1 MENFPSFA
9 SLLSCSWNPLPDNI
23 LRMGSDVPKV
33 REAQLHLPLIKVHLA
48 MCTQLL
54 RLVDRIST
62 IIPEIEAARP
72 RCSSGIKALSLLHEA
87 VEKAKILVQ
96 NCCESSK
103 LYLALTGD
111 VIVSRFERTRKLLQQ
126 SLRQLQNM
134 VPVVL
139 EFEISE
145 VLNNIREALFFLDS
159 HEDEA
164 GKALRALLQQDAS
177 LINYGDTEIEVL
189 QFAAVRLH
197 LTSQKDLLLER
208 RSIRKLLDEVDEGN
222 STKRTALGYLS
233 YVLKKYD
240 TQILQDQP
248 GLPSTQ
254 SDGSFENNKKSLV
267 TNSTHLE
274 SCPTYAQDEAQARML
289 YSNAPLEEF
298 LCPISSRLMYDP
310 VIISSGQTFERSSIQ
325 KWFEKGH
332 DVCPKT
338 GLKLVDLSV
347 TPNTTMRDLILKW
360 SMEHGIIVSDSSIQT
375 SVCPSL
381 ETSSNSICSTSSSL
395 TDLHLQIDASSKS
408 FGSIHHG
415 YCDLSHA
422 KLEYGLGS
430 IREPSDDYSNSF
442 QFFHDID
449 DIKRQLLSNVG
460 GLPWESKCRAVQ
472 DVNYYLMYY
481 NPSCAFVSS
490 ENFLEP
496 LIQFLKDALD
506 KNCVEAEKSG
516 SQLFLTFLR
525 ASRWETGLVSEDFYI
540 LLSFLLETEAI
551 AESLAIVEVL
561 STQVAAFPNLASS
574 NVLTSIVKVLD
585 GPNREFQLAAV
596 RILYNLSLN
605 FDTSPC
611 KLALDWI
618 PKLVPLLGD
627 SLVAST
633 CIGIFQNLC
642 NFEEARVTI
651 AETDGCI
658 AAIIDLLETGS
669 SENQERAVCILLL
682 LCAQHDYCCHLV
694 LHEGVVPALC
704 VLSVNGNEK
713 AKLSASELLK
723 ILREVKYDDEE
734 DYPRSNSHASAQEL
748 PENFNE
754 KNKSSSRISGSFKM
768 MKTFLKKK
776 LMLSAH

>member
-1 MENFPSFA
+1 
-9 SLLSCSWNPLPDNI
+9 
-23 LRMGSDVPKV
+23 MGSDVPKV
-33 REAQLHLPLIKVHLA
+33 QETQLHLPLIKVHLA

-62 IIPEIEAARP
+62 IIPEIEAAKP

-87 VEKAKILVQ
+87 VEKAKILVHK
-96 NCCESSK
+96 CCESSK
-103 LYLALTGD
+103 LYLALTGGA
-111 VIVSRFERTRKLLQQ
+111 IVSRFERTRKLLQQ

-145 VLNNIREALFFLDS
+145 ILNNIRDALFFLDS

-164 GKALRALLQQDAS
+164 GKALQALLQQDAS

-189 QFAAVRLH
+189 QFAAVRLR

-208 RSIRKLLDEVDEGN
+208 RSIRKLLDEVDEGS
-222 STKRTALGYLS
+222 STKRTALRYLL

-240 TQILQDQP
+240 KQILQEQP
-248 GLPSTQ
+248 SLPSTQ
-254 SDGSFENNKKSLV
+254 SDGSFEKFNKKSLV
-267 TNSTHLE
+267 TDSNLLE

-298 LCPISSRLMYDP
+298 LCPISSGLMYDP

-375 SVCPSL
+375 SISPSL

-395 TDLHLQIDASSKS
+395 KDLHLQIDASSKS
-408 FGSIHHG
+408 FGSIPHS
-415 YCDLSHA
+415 YSDLSHA
-422 KLEYGLGS
+422 KPEYGLGS
-430 IREPSDDYSNSF
+430 IREPSDDYSNSL

-449 DIKRQLLSNVG
+449 DVKRQLLSNVG
-460 GLPWESKCRAVQ
+460 GLPWESKCRAVL

-496 LIQFLKDALD
+496 LIQFFKDALD

-525 ASRWETGLVSEDFYI
+525 ASRWETGLVSEDFYT
-540 LLSFLLETEAI
+540 LLSSLLKTEAI
-551 AESLAIVEVL
+551 AESLAIIEVL

-585 GPNREFQLAAV
+585 SPNREFQLAAV

-618 PKLVPLLGD
+618 PKLVPFLGD

-651 AETDGCI
+651 AKTDGCI

-669 SENQERAVCILLL
+669 SEDQERAVGILLL

-704 VLSVNGNEK
+704 ILSVNGNEK
-713 AKLSASELLK
+713 AKLSASELLR
-723 ILREVKYDDEE
+723 ILREVKYDNEE
-734 DYPRSNSHASAQEL
+734 DYPRSNSHASAQEV

-754 KNKSSSRISGSFKM
+754 KNNKSSSRMSGSFKM

>member
-1 MENFPSFA
+1 
-9 SLLSCSWNPLPDNI
+9 
-23 LRMGSDVPKV
+23 MGSDEPKV
-33 REAQLHLPLIKVHLA
+33 GETQLHPPLIKVHLA
-48 MCTQLL
+48 LCTRLL
-54 RLVDRIST
+54 QLVDRISSV
-62 IIPEIEAARP
+62 IPEIEAARP
-72 RCSSGIKALSLLHEA
+72 RCSSGIKALSLLHET

-96 NCCESSK
+96 NCRESSK

-111 VIVSRFERTRKLLQQ
+111 VILSRFERTSKLLQQ
-126 SLRQLQNM
+126 SLRQLQNV

-145 VLNNIREALFFLDS
+145 ILNTNGDAVFFLDS

-189 QFAAVRLH
+189 QFAAVRLR
-197 LTSQKDLLLER
+197 LTSQKDLLVER
-208 RSIRKLLDEVDEGN
+208 RSIRKLLDEVKEEN
-222 STKRTALGYLS
+222 STKRTALGYLLHI
-233 YVLKKYD
+233 LKKYD
-240 TQILQDQP
+240 KQILQQQP
-248 GLPSTQ
+248 SLPITH
-254 SDGSFENNKKSLV
+254 SDGSFEMFNNTSFI

-289 YSNAPLEEF
+289 YSSAPPEEF

-310 VIISSGQTFERSSIQ
+310 VIVSSGQTFERSSIQ

-332 DVCPKT
+332 DICPKT
-338 GLKLVDLSV
+338 GLKLVDLSLI
-347 TPNTTMRDLILKW
+347 PNTGMRDLILKW
-360 SMEHGIIVSDSSIQT
+360 SMEHLMIVSDSSIQT
-375 SVCPSL
+375 SVSPSL

-395 TDLHLQIDASSKS
+395 KDLPLQMDASSKS
-408 FGSIHHG
+408 FLSIHHS
-415 YCDLSHA
+415 YSDLSHA
-422 KLEYGLGS
+422 KVEYGFSS
-430 IREPSDDYSNSF
+430 IREPSDDYCYSF

-449 DIKRQLLSNVG
+449 DIKTQLLSNVG

-506 KNCVEAEKSG
+506 KRDVEAEKSG
-516 SQLFLTFLR
+516 CLLFLTFLG
-525 ASRWETGLVSEDFYI
+525 ASRREAGLVSEDFYT
-540 LLSFLLETEAI
+540 LLASLLETEAI
-551 AESLAIVEVL
+551 AESLAIMEVL
-561 STQVAAFPNLASS
+561 STQVSAFPNLASS
-574 NVLTSIVKVLD
+574 NVLTSIMKVLD
-585 GPNREFQLAAV
+585 GPKGEFQLAAV
-596 RILYNLSLN
+596 RILYNLSSN
-605 FDTSPC
+605 FETSPC
-611 KLALDWI
+611 NLALDWI
-618 PKLVPLLGD
+618 PKLVPFLGD

-642 NFEEARVTI
+642 NVEEAQVTI

-669 SENQERAVCILLL
+669 SENQERAAGILLL
-682 LCAQHDYCCHLV
+682 LCAQHDHCCHLV
-694 LHEGVVPALC
+694 LHEGIVPALC
-704 VLSVNGNEK
+704 ILSVNGNEK
-713 AKLSASELLK
+713 AKVSASELLR
-723 ILREVKYDDEE
+723 ILRDVKYEDED
-734 DYPRSNSHASAQEL
+734 DYPRSNVQSSAQEL

-754 KNKSSSRISGSFKM
+754 KNKSSSGMSGSFRRK